1 MFNMTFEGYED
12 AREYLIKLGFTQEK
26 LRDLDG
32 FSTVGIAND
41 CLKEGRRVSG
51 ILPDGTFF

>member
-1 MFNMTFEGYED
+1 MTFEGYED